1 MTEQGAFCEFIM
13 GNNSYNCVTISSAA
27 LQNNYNYIKSQVAA
41 DVKVM
46 AMVKADAYGHD
57 MIRAAKAF
65 ADVGCDIFGVAEL
78 CEAVRL
84 RKGGISGRIFVML
97 GFEDDAVDSFF
108 EHDLTPAIYS
118 YDSARALSEKALQSG
133 TRIDVHIKVD
143 TGMSRL
149 GVMPEALADFLDTIG
164 GLQGISIAGVMSHF
178 PESDNPESGSTEK
191 GFAAFSKVCTTLKNR
206 FKGVCHIANSG
217 AVLNFP
223 NTHCDMVR
231 AGIALY
237 GYNPSGIP
245 HFDSLSATGLIP
257 AMSFRSKVLQVK
269 TFPEGTGISY
279 GLTYITH
286 RKTRIAVLPVGY
298 EDGYSR
304 ILSNR
309 GEVLIRGQRAP
320 IRGRICM
327 NICMVDVT
335 DISEAAAGDEA
346 VFLGTQGAETIT
358 ADDIAEKMGSI
369 SYEVLCLFGNNNQRV
384 YRE

>member
-1 MTEQGAFCEFIM
+1 MVAMED
-13 GNNSYNCVTISSAA
+13 NSYNCVTISSAA
-27 LQNNYNYIKSQVAA
+27 LQHNYNYIKSKVAA

-46 AMVKADAYGHD
+46 AMVKADGYGHS
-57 MIRAAKAF
+57 MIQAAKAF
-65 ADVGCDIFGVAEL
+65 ADVGCDCFGVAEL
-78 CEAVRL
+78 GEAVKL
-84 RKGGISGRIFVML
+84 RKAGISGRIFVML
-97 GFEDDAVDSFF
+97 GFEDDGVGSFF
-108 EHDLTPAIYS
+108 EHDLTPVVYN
-118 YDSARALSEKALQSG
+118 YNSARSLSDKALHTGVQIG
-133 TRIDVHIKVD
+133 VHIKVD
-143 TGMSRL
+143 TGMGRL
-149 GVMPEALADFLDTIG
+149 GVMVENLAEFVDTLE
-164 GLQGISIAGVMSHF
+164 GLQGISIAGIMSHF

-191 GFAAFSKVCTTLKNR
+191 GFAAFSRVCTGLKNR
-206 FKGVCHIANSG
+206 IKGVCHIANSG

-237 GYNPSGIP
+237 GYHPAGLV
-245 HFDSLSATGLIP
+245 HCDSLSAEGLIP
-257 AMSFRSKVLQVK
+257 AMSFSSKVLQVK
-269 TFPEGTGISY
+269 TVPEGTGISY

-286 RKTRIAVLPVGY
+286 RETRIAVLPVGY

-335 DISEAAAGDEA
+335 DISEAAAGDDA

-369 SYEVLCLFGNNNQRV
+369 SYEVLCLLGNNNQRV